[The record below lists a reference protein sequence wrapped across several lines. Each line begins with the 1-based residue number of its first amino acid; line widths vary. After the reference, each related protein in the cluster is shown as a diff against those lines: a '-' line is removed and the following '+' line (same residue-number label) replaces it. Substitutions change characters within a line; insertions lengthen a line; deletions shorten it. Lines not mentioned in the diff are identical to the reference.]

1 VLVVEDL
8 DVLDMFKK
16 NYSAIEKTVGR
27 KIKGLELISAN
38 DFVSQVNS
46 IAV

>member
-1 VLVVEDL
+1 VVEDL

-16 NYSAIEKTVGR
+16 NYAAIEKTVGR

-46 IAV
+46 IVA